1 VDPTR
6 NRCHHCGGRVF
17 LSAEAPHTHPSDA
30 WVYACVN
37 CSRTRMET
45 EAEVW
50 VRCGMEPRSVE
61 RARVSAEIRAEQ
73 GEKRRRRRVRK
84 VA

>member
-1 VDPTR
+1 
-6 NRCHHCGGRVF
+6 
-17 LSAEAPHTHPSDA
+17 
-30 WVYACVN
+30 
-37 CSRTRMET
+37 MET